1 MARDFAKGFYKS
13 RAWIDTREAYAKS
26 VGGLCELCLKRGI
39 YTPGTVVH
47 HKVHLT
53 PENINDPEISLSWNN
68 LMLVCQDCHAKIHAG
83 KAERRYKVDELGRVI
98 A

>member
-1 MARDFAKGFYKS
+1 MARDFAKGFYSS
-13 RAWIDTREAYAKS
+13 RAWNDTRISYAKS
-26 VGGLCELCLKRGI
+26 VGGLCEKCLKEGR

-83 KAERRYKVDELGRVI
+83 KERRYTVDELGRVT

>member
-1 MARDFAKGFYKS
+1 MAREYAKQFYKS
-13 RAWIDTREAYAKS
+13 RAWNETRKAYAKS
-26 VGGLCELCLKRGI
+26 VGGLCELCLKNGI

-47 HKVHLT
+47 HKVYLT
-53 PENINDPEISLSWNN
+53 PENINDPEVSLSWTN

-83 KAERRYKVDELGRVI
+83 KTERRYKVDELGRVI